1 METRDE
7 LDELKRLRSENKA
20 LKEAYAELVLNHK
33 CSEKVI
39 EVADEMF
46 NLDLK
51 KVRTRV
57 IGLLQEEEAVSR
69 LCLYFGIS
77 RQAYYKSNSQM
88 VKSVLK
94 TGIVVDMVQ
103 KVRRQMPRL
112 GGKKLYHLLGATYV
126 RWALSDETSSLTSCG
141 ITICWWFLSAATR
154 ALRSL
159 TIDFTNGRIRCG

>member
-51 KVRTRV
+51 KYEHELSVYLRRK
-57 IGLLQEEEAVSR
+57 SR
-69 LCLYFGIS
+69 
-77 RQAYYKSNSQM
+77 
-88 VKSVLK
+88 
-94 TGIVVDMVQ
+94 
-103 KVRRQMPRL
+103 
-112 GGKKLYHLLGATYV
+112 
-126 RWALSDETSSLTSCG
+126 
-141 ITICWWFLSAATR
+141 
-154 ALRSL
+154 
-159 TIDFTNGRIRCG
+159 

>member
-51 KVRTRV
+51 KSTNTSYQPTSGGRSREPSLSLLRHQPSS
-57 IGLLQEEEAVSR
+57 LLQE
-69 LCLYFGIS
+69 
-77 RQAYYKSNSQM
+77 Q
-88 VKSVLK
+88 
-94 TGIVVDMVQ
+94 
-103 KVRRQMPRL
+103 
-112 GGKKLYHLLGATYV
+112 
-126 RWALSDETSSLTSCG
+126 
-141 ITICWWFLSAATR
+141 
-154 ALRSL
+154 
-159 TIDFTNGRIRCG
+159 

>member
-51 KVRTRV
+51 KKYEHE
-57 IGLLQEEEAVSR
+57 LLVYLRRKSR
-69 LCLYFGIS
+69 
-77 RQAYYKSNSQM
+77 
-88 VKSVLK
+88 
-94 TGIVVDMVQ
+94 
-103 KVRRQMPRL
+103 
-112 GGKKLYHLLGATYV
+112 
-126 RWALSDETSSLTSCG
+126 
-141 ITICWWFLSAATR
+141 
-154 ALRSL
+154 
-159 TIDFTNGRIRCG
+159 

>member
-51 KVRTRV
+51 KSTNTSYRSTSGGRSREPSLSLLWHQPSS
-57 IGLLQEEEAVSR
+57 LLQE
-69 LCLYFGIS
+69 
-77 RQAYYKSNSQM
+77 Q
-88 VKSVLK
+88 
-94 TGIVVDMVQ
+94 
-103 KVRRQMPRL
+103 
-112 GGKKLYHLLGATYV
+112 
-126 RWALSDETSSLTSCG
+126 
-141 ITICWWFLSAATR
+141 
-154 ALRSL
+154 
-159 TIDFTNGRIRCG
+159 

>member
-51 KVRTRV
+51 KSTNTSYRFTSGGRA
-57 IGLLQEEEAVSR
+57 GELSLSLLWHQPSSLLQE
-69 LCLYFGIS
+69 
-77 RQAYYKSNSQM
+77 Q
-88 VKSVLK
+88 
-94 TGIVVDMVQ
+94 
-103 KVRRQMPRL
+103 
-112 GGKKLYHLLGATYV
+112 
-126 RWALSDETSSLTSCG
+126 
-141 ITICWWFLSAATR
+141 
-154 ALRSL
+154 
-159 TIDFTNGRIRCG
+159 